1 MSIEQVAS
9 YTAGPA
15 IAGIVGWVT
24 ARSTAR
30 GTDAQVGRELRNEL
44 REDNKKL
51 RTDLDAALERLDG
64 ALTRIDKLE
73 RHVAA
78 VTHDNV
84 TLREQ
89 LELERAARR
98 TAEAKLAAY
107 ERTDTQ

>member
-9 YTAGPA
+9 YTVGPA

-51 RTDLDAALERLDG
+51 RSDLDVALARLDELEKHLG
-64 ALTRIDKLE
+64 ALTLE
-73 RHVAA
+73 LH
-78 VTHDNV
+78 
-84 TLREQ
+84 REQ
-89 LELERAARR
+89 AARQI
-98 TAEAKLAAY
+98 AEAKLAAY
-107 ERTDTQ
+107 ERTDPQ